1 LEVDRLVTV
10 KWKSNG
16 FFKEDKAHMR
26 EIVRKE
32 CKRNR
37 QNRENRVQDT
47 NGMLERKEREHG
59 EGEEGERE
67 VPPEERVCQ

>member
-26 EIVRKE
+26 EIVRRE
-32 CKRNR
+32 CKRSR

-47 NGMLERKEREHG
+47 NGMQERKEREQG
-59 EGEEGERE
+59 E
-67 VPPEERVCQ
+67 